1 MRVIGAAD
9 EFWRLR
15 MTRVDT
21 TDDFDFEWH
30 EDILYREPAVKP
42 TREVEQWTVE
52 AVEITDQDTVV
63 TVASFSE
70 REEADAFFDAAREH
84 LAEMTKSQF
93 EDAYFR
99 VGSDDSVDGP
109 AEADDPA

>member
-15 MTRVDT
+15 MSRVDT
-21 TDDFDFEWH
+21 TDDLDFEWH

-42 TREVEQWTVE
+42 TREVEQWNVE
-52 AVEITDQDTVV
+52 AVKVTNQDAVV
-63 TVASFSE
+63 IVASFSE
-70 REEADAFFDAAREH
+70 REEADAFFDTAREH
-84 LAEMTKSQF
+84 LAEMTQSQF

-99 VGSDDSVDGP
+99 AGPDDSV
-109 AEADDPA
+109 EASDPV